1 MQTCLRLARKLV
13 IHVRKVL
20 CSNTRL
26 GERVEQM
33 LDGLRED
40 ICIDMLRDR
49 FNNMRADMHV
59 DMCAQSAG
67 CTDNTI
73 K

>member
-1 MQTCLRLARKLV
+1 MCICVQTCLRLARKLV

-40 ICIDMLRDR
+40 VCADMCMVVYIDV
-49 FNNMRADMHV
+49 RADECV
-59 DMCAQSAG
+59 QIYAG
-67 CTDNTI
+67 
-73 K
+73 